1 MLKKKLSIA
10 VVCIALA
17 GGASFSAIA
26 QQESMEAASEQVV
39 EDLPDGQVAVEAP
52 GVDSREVSTVEESE
66 TARTMLKEEKAAER
80 TNSKEER
87 ARNLK
92 ENDSTGAA
100 VTILSMVIVLSALA
114 ILSILFLGF
123 GKISA
128 SLLSKKKKA
137 AITAAGTED
146 HHDHEDLESGEV
158 IAAIAAALA
167 EHFGQGHD
175 MEDTILTI
183 RRMKRAYSPWNSKIY
198 NLRNVPEPRRN
209 VRK

>member
-17 GGASFSAIA
+17 GGASISAMA
-26 QQESMEAASEQVV
+26 QPESMAATSEQVV
-39 EDLPDGQVAVEAP
+39 ENLPDGQVAVEAP
-52 GVDSREVSTVEESE
+52 GVDSKEVSTVEESE
-66 TARTMLKEEKAAER
+66 TTRRMLQEEKA
-80 TNSKEER
+80 K
-87 ARNLK
+87 NLK

-100 VTILSMVIVLSALA
+100 VTILSMIIVISALV
-114 ILSILFLGF
+114 ILSILFLFF

-128 SLLSKKKKA
+128 SLLTKKKKA

-146 HHDHEDLESGEV
+146 HHDHDHLESGEV
-158 IAAIAAALA
+158 IAAIAMALA
-167 EHFGQGHD
+167 EHFDQGHD

-198 NLRNVPEPRRN
+198 NLRSVPELKRN